1 LPSQTKKPALHRK
14 PEKKGLQKGIG
25 HNKYVQTPKRMQKKI
40 RSKAVQC
47 WYIEIWRNSIVH
59 LAQKLNS

>member
-1 LPSQTKKPALHRK
+1 LPSQTKKPALSLK
-14 PEKKGLQKGIG
+14 PEKRGLQKGKE

-47 WYIEIWRNSIVH
+47 WYIEIWPNSIVH
-59 LAQKLNS
+59 LAKKLNS